1 MNMEKSHQKFNK
13 EMFNSWVRDCDRE
26 EKMQASLPPE
36 FKDDRETWMK
46 YAVGDLKHGT
56 GFNEIP
62 DLPNEPEFIKRSPT
76 LLDRLLHRKLL
87 RYRNPRL
94 RSPHSVFMTE
104 IQRDFD
110 EVFWHEKRM
119 LEAVLSNDKK
129 CLRTL
134 FEKGFDLNEKLDL
147 TVSPSEYAVV
157 AAVENNCLVSL
168 KMLSDAGAD
177 FHLNEQ
183 FGGKNLLHIAASLRP
198 SSPDLVRFLIE
209 KGFDV
214 NEKTSDG
221 DSPLHLAARNAD
233 FPEVLKVLI
242 EAGADAS
249 ATDKSGKTPLLVSA
263 AYNHN
268 PRIIR
273 FLLEQGLNPEA
284 CDTDGANALLLA
296 AGFNRKPLA
305 IIKEI
310 RKYNVNLLMADKNA
324 RNVLHYAAD
333 NKSLY
338 INYYSIYRKLSND
351 TAFKNLAKNPDAN
364 GVTPEQLFEKNSNI
378 LHPQEYYIDWDANQ
392 PSWREGRTKLHD
404 WASGFGT
411 HSEKLF
417 HDYLDIG
424 LDVNVK
430 DVHGKTPLFYAKLQ
444 ETKLLLGAGADLNIK
459 DNRGNTVLSYAV
471 SGDRSG
477 LQLLNTLIDAGA
489 DIHTTNN
496 EGMTLMHLAASHFK
510 TENMRILA
518 EHGLDIN
525 VKNAEGD
532 TPLFLVARSIF
543 GFGYK
548 SMTAQGFHCVLQDF
562 LDMGADIHAR
572 GRLGATLLHEAA
584 LAENPEYARFFL
596 EQGLAASATD
606 DKGRTA
612 LHYAATSESRTVYD
626 WLLAREE
633 FKSLA
638 EQKDADGHAPAY
650 YLDHK
655 SEW

>member
-1 MNMEKSHQKFNK
+1 MSMEKNHQKFNK
-13 EMFNSWVRDCDRE
+13 KMFNRDCAFEEKAFLPSDRE
-26 EKMQASLPPE
+26 H
-36 FKDDRETWMK
+36 WMK
-46 YAVGDLKHGT
+46 YAVDDLKHGT

-62 DLPNEPEFIKRSPT
+62 DLPDEPEFIERSPT
-76 LLDRLLHRKLL
+76 LLDRLLHRKPL

-104 IQRDFD
+104 IQRDFN

-134 FEKGFDLNEKLDL
+134 FEKGFDANEKLDL
-147 TVSPSEYAVV
+147 TTSPSEYAVV

-177 FHLNEQ
+177 FHLNEK

-198 SSPDLVRFLIE
+198 SSPDLVCFLIE

-221 DSPLHLAARNAD
+221 DTPLHLAARNANL
-233 FPEVLKVLI
+233 PEVLKVLI
-242 EAGADAS
+242 EAGADTD

-263 AYNHN
+263 AYNQN
-268 PRIIR
+268 PRITR

-296 AGFNRKPLA
+296 ARFNRKPLA

-310 RKYNVNLLMADKNA
+310 RKHNVNLLVADKNA
-324 RNVLHYAAD
+324 RNELHYAAD
-333 NKSLY
+333 NKSPAIGWSFY
-338 INYYSIYRKLSND
+338 EKLNND
-351 TAFKNLAKNPDAN
+351 TAFKNLATNPDVN
-364 GVTPEQLFEKNSNI
+364 GVTPEQLFEKNLEI
-378 LHPQEYYIDWDANQ
+378 PTQQGLLYYYIDWDSNQ
-392 PSWREGRTKLHD
+392 PSWHKGRTRFHD
-404 WASGFGT
+404 WASGVGT

-424 LDVNVK
+424 LDVNAK

-471 SGDRSG
+471 SGAKSG

-510 TENMRILA
+510 IENMRILA
-518 EHGLDIN
+518 ERGLDIN
-525 VKNAEGD
+525 IKNAEGD
-532 TPLFLVARSIF
+532 TPLFLVARLIF

-548 SMTAQGFHCVLQDF
+548 SMTAQGFHCVLHDF

-572 GRLGATLLHEAA
+572 GRHGATLLHEAA

-596 EQGLAASATD
+596 EQGLTASATD

-638 EQKDADGHAPAY
+638 EQKDAGGHAPSY

>member
-1 MNMEKSHQKFNK
+1 MSMEKNHQKFNK
-13 EMFNSWVRDCDRE
+13 KWFNDWVRDCAFEEKAPLPFDRE
-26 EKMQASLPPE
+26 L
-36 FKDDRETWMK
+36 WMK
-46 YAVGDLKHGT
+46 YAVDDLKHGT

-134 FEKGFDLNEKLDL
+134 FEKGFDVNEKLDL
-147 TVSPSEYAVV
+147 TTSPSEYAVL

-177 FHLNEQ
+177 FHKNEQ
-183 FGGKNLLHIAASLRP
+183 FGGKSLLHVAASLRP

-214 NEKTSDG
+214 NEKTSEG
-221 DSPLHLAARNAD
+221 EAPLHLAARNAD
-233 FPEVLKVLI
+233 SIEVLKVLI
-242 EAGADAS
+242 EAGADTS

-333 NKSLY
+333 NKRLLIDFWSVY
-338 INYYSIYRKLSND
+338 KKLSNV

-364 GVTPEQLFEKNSNI
+364 GVTPEQLFEKNLETASQQR
-378 LHPQEYYIDWDANQ
+378 LLYYYIDWDSNQ
-392 PSWREGRTKLHD
+392 PSWHKGRTRFHD
-404 WASGFGT
+404 WTSGVGT

-424 LDVNVK
+424 LDVNAK
-430 DVHGKTPLFYAKLQ
+430 DAHGKTPLFYAKLQ
-444 ETKLLLGAGADLNIK
+444 TAKLLLGAGADLNIK

-471 SGDRSG
+471 SGADSG
-477 LQLLNTLIDAGA
+477 LQLLNLLIDVGA

-496 EGMTLMHLAASHFK
+496 EGMTLMHLAAAHFK
-510 TENMRILA
+510 IENMRILA

-525 VKNAEGD
+525 VKNSEGD
-532 TPLFLVARSIF
+532 TPLFLVARLIF

-548 SMTAQGFHCVLQDF
+548 SMTAQGFHCLLQDF
-562 LDMGADIHAR
+562 LDMGVDIHAR
-572 GRLGATLLHEAA
+572 GRHGATLLHEAA

-612 LHYAATSESRTVYD
+612 LHYAATSESRTTYD

-633 FKSLA
+633 FKPLA
-638 EQKDADGHAPAY
+638 EQKDSVGHAPSY

-655 SEW
+655 SEF